1 MEELVL
7 FIVKHL
13 VVYPEQVSVST
24 ETEDYNSTI
33 FIKAH
38 PDDLGKIIGKSGKVV
53 NSIRTIIKTIGNKSG
68 VRYRIKIGE

>member
-13 VVYPEQVSVST
+13 VNYPEQVSVST
-24 ETEDYNSTI
+24 ESEEYKTTI
-33 FIKAH
+33 FIKAN

-53 NSIRTIIKTIGNKSG
+53 NSIRTIIKTIGNKTG
-68 VRYRIKIGE
+68 IRYKIKIGE

>member
-13 VVYPEQVSVST
+13 VVYPEKVSVST
-24 ETEDYNSTI
+24 ESDDYKSTI
-33 FIKAH
+33 NVKAH

-53 NSIRTIIKTIGNKSG
+53 NSIRTLIKTIGNKSG
-68 VRYRIKIGE
+68 VKYKIKIGE